1 MKIISYNV
9 IGFGSAVKTK
19 EVKMLI
25 KKGKTYNSLY
35 SRNKSGEYER
45 RKKKCKMLR
54 GLRWFSFCSNH

>member
-45 RKKKCKMLR
+45 RKKSVKCY
-54 GLRWFSFCSNH
+54 GV